1 MNEFKGRREQKEGNN
16 LPPTYFFFCRC
27 PHLSYQHRH
36 RQQWLLKGLIHY
48 VVNWLLSITLVASS
62 SQYQGS
68 LIPKQQLPPTHHLR
82 ITKTARQ
89 HKVKGTMRRR
99 RFRAG
104 TSDVRLVNVLR
115 ARNPTIMWK
124 RSQFNWHTPSC
135 RDTICRNQ
143 SVTLWTFNSH
153 DSMQHCKHT

>member
-1 MNEFKGRREQKEGNN
+1 MSSREEENKKKATIY
-16 LPPTYFFFCRC
+16 PPHYFFFCSC
-27 PHLSYQHRH
+27 PHLSHQHRH
-36 RQQWLLKGLIHY
+36 IQQWLLRGLIHY

-68 LIPKQQLPPTHHLR
+68 LIPKLQLPPTLHLR
-82 ITKTARQ
+82 IPKTTRQ
-89 HKVKGTMRRR
+89 HKVKGTMRKR

-115 ARNPTIMWK
+115 AGNPRIMWK
-124 RSQFNWHTPSC
+124 RSQFSWHTPSC

-143 SVTLWTFNSH
+143 SVILWTFNSH
-153 DSMQHCKHT
+153 DSMQHYKHT